1 MGVGAGRL
9 RALLPAMLLCAATV
23 PARAETISIGFAP
36 PVDRDLLYHIE
47 QVRPIAG
54 QERRFVSERRLR
66 FERAGEGYIL
76 HMTLTR
82 IDSDAPPDM
91 ATAYMAALS
100 PLLDVTHDFRVDRN
114 GRITALD
121 NLDAVWGKARVGLDR
136 MAAREKPDSAR
147 GRAVR
152 NVLALFDALSP
163 DARID
168 LLAGEVRPML
178 LFASAVV
185 EDGVGRGVS
194 TVAGAPLGRPVP
206 VKGSVAVVGR
216 DGDALDIAENLAGEG
231 VIVAMRYRV
240 SARAGLIER
249 QDRAL
254 KLGAVELR
262 ERRTMTPAL

>member
-9 RALLPAMLLCAATV
+9 RTLLPAMLLCAAAV
-23 PARAETISIGFAP
+23 PVRAETITIGFAP
-36 PVDRDLLYHIE
+36 PVGLDLLYHIE

-54 QERRFVSERRLR
+54 EDRRFVSDRRLR
-66 FERAGEGYIL
+66 FERAGDGYIL

-82 IDSDAPPDM
+82 IDSDAPSDM
-91 ATAYMAALS
+91 AAAYMAALS
-100 PLLDVTHDFRVDRN
+100 PLLEVTHDFRLDSA
-114 GRITALD
+114 GRIAALD
-121 NLDAVWGKARVGLDR
+121 NLDAVWSAARAGLDR

-147 GRAVR
+147 ARAVR

-185 EDGVGRGVS
+185 EDGAGRGVS

-206 VKGSVAVVGR
+206 VRGSVAVTGR
-216 DGDALDIAENLAGEG
+216 EGDALDISENLAGEG
-231 VIVAMRYRV
+231 VNVAMRYRV
-240 SARAGLIER
+240 SAHTGLIER
-249 QDRAL
+249 QDRTL

-262 ERRTMTPAL
+262 ERRTIAPAP

>member
-1 MGVGAGRL
+1 M
-9 RALLPAMLLCAATV
+9 RALLPAMLLCAVAA

-47 QVRPIAG
+47 QLRPIAG
-54 QERRFVSERRLR
+54 QGRRFVSERRLR
-66 FERAGEGYIL
+66 FERAGDGYIL

-91 ATAYMAALS
+91 AAAYLAALS

-121 NLDAVWGKARVGLDR
+121 NLDAVWAKARTGLDR

-147 GRAVR
+147 GRAAR
-152 NVLALFDALSP
+152 NVLALFDALAA
-163 DARID
+163 DARLD

-185 EDGVGRGVS
+185 EDGAGRGVS

-206 VKGSVAVVGR
+206 VKGAVAVVGR
-216 DGDALDIAENLAGEG
+216 DGDALEISENLAGEG
-231 VIVAMRYRV
+231 VSVAMRYRV
-240 SARAGLIER
+240 SAQTGLIER

-254 KLGAVELR
+254 SMGPVTLR
-262 ERRTMTPAL
+262 EERTLKPLS